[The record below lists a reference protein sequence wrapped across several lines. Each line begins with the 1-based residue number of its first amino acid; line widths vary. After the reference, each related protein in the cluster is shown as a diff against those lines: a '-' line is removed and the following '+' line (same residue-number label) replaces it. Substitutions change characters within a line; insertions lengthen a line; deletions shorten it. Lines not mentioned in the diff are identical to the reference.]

1 MNFFFG
7 IKNKILKSKLTIP
20 RFQNKKKSQEKYL
33 LYRAEVKNSFWNI
46 DLLNPKNN
54 KNFFFLENDIDN
66 NKIFFLAT
74 KKEVDLWSNQ
84 KFEKLINL
92 NNYTDTSPA
101 FRANLQIYL
110 PNGGFSSYQSEYP
123 FSMTLKKGSILSP
136 ISSIANEDA
145 EKNYV
150 FIKNIYQYPI
160 HEKFNVFFVNIKTKE
175 ILYKQTI
182 LTNAT
187 NEVEIKKEFIKP
199 DIFLFTKDFIGIPIY
214 TSIHR
219 NHISFEHTHPPHEYI
234 LSGDKFKKISELK
247 KEINAII
254 N

>member
-33 LYRAEVKNSFWNI
+33 LYRAEVKNNFWNI

-74 KKEVDLWSNQ
+74 KKEVDLWSKQ
-84 KFEKLINL
+84 KFQKLINL
-92 NNYTDTSPA
+92 NNYTDTSPE

-123 FSMTLKKGSILSP
+123 FSMALKKGSILSP
-136 ISSIANEDA
+136 ISSLANEAA

-160 HEKFNVFFVNIKTKE
+160 HEKFSVFFVNIKTKE
-175 ILYKQTI
+175 ILFKQSI

-187 NEVEIKKEFIKP
+187 NEIEIKKEFIKP

-214 TSIHR
+214 TSIHK

-247 KEINAII
+247 LEINAII

>member
-33 LYRAEVKNSFWNI
+33 LYQAEVKNNFWNI
-46 DLLNPKNN
+46 RLLNDENN
-54 KNFFFLENDIDN
+54 KDFFFVKSDIDN

-84 KFEKLINL
+84 KFQKLINL

-123 FSMTLKKGSILSP
+123 FSMILKTGSILSP
-136 ISSIANEDA
+136 ISSLANEDA

-150 FIKNIYQYPI
+150 FIKNIYQY
-160 HEKFNVFFVNIKTKE
+160 F
-175 ILYKQTI
+175 
-182 LTNAT
+182 
-187 NEVEIKKEFIKP
+187 
-199 DIFLFTKDFIGIPIY
+199 
-214 TSIHR
+214 
-219 NHISFEHTHPPHEYI
+219 
-234 LSGDKFKKISELK
+234 
-247 KEINAII
+247 
-254 N
+254 